1 MLSLD
6 IQLQRGN
13 FDLEANFA
21 LDNPVTGL
29 FGASGS
35 GKSTLLSLIAGLAN
49 PDKGWLKLSDSHL
62 FHSTKKINIP
72 PDKRNIG
79 VVFQDSQLFPH
90 LPVNKNLL
98 YGYKRIEKKQRRF
111 EIQEI
116 VDLLEI
122 GHLLKKRPAQL
133 SGGEKQRV
141 GLGRA
146 LLASPRF
153 LLLDEPLAALD
164 QGLKEQIL
172 PFLKRVKDELEL
184 PMVYIS
190 HSMDEI
196 LHLTDHLVV
205 INNGRILGTGH
216 FYDVLGENG
225 IQDFASVMGLE
236 NIFRA
241 AIVAHDLESGHTV
254 ADLFGNRIL
263 LPLSKKCVIGNHSYI
278 SVRSSEIAIAKQHV
292 EHISIQNQIK
302 GKIFHF
308 APKDSGITVYIDIGG
323 PLVVNI
329 TRKAFA
335 DLELRENDEV
345 HCLIKAQSFSCL
357 GKVLD

>member
-1 MLSLD
+1 MLSLEV
-6 IQLQRGN
+6 QFQRGN
-13 FDLEANFA
+13 FNLEANFA

-49 PDKGWLKLSDSHL
+49 PDKGWLNLSDNLL
-62 FHSTKKINIP
+62 FHSAKKINIP

-79 VVFQDSQLFPH
+79 VVFQDNQLFPH
-90 LPVNKNLL
+90 LPVNKNLQ

-111 EIQEI
+111 EMLEI

-122 GHLLKKRPAQL
+122 GHLLKKRPTQL

-172 PFLKRVKDELEL
+172 PFLKRVKDELEI

-225 IQDFASVMGLE
+225 IQGFASTMGLE
-236 NIFRA
+236 NTFRA
-241 AIVAHDLESGHTV
+241 TIVGHELESGLTI
-254 ADLFGNRIL
+254 ANLFGNHIF
-263 LPLSKKCVIGNHSYI
+263 LPLSKKYIIGKHCYI
-278 SVRSSEIAIAKQHV
+278 SIRSSEIAIAKQHIK
-292 EHISIQNQIK
+292 HISIQNQIK

-308 APKDSGITVYIDIGG
+308 VPNETGITVYIDIGG
-323 PLVVNI
+323 PLVVNV

-335 DLELRENDEV
+335 DLELRESDEV

-357 GKVLD
+357 GKILD